1 MEAKTFNIVFRKDI
15 AATMNTLLLH
25 NAIELHTIK
34 NKKALYILRAINHPL
49 RLDILKLID
58 EKKKITVTEIYTTL
72 EMQQAVASQH
82 LAVLRRAGFVSTKKE
97 SKFVYYTLCY
107 NFIEQFTKTVELIV
121 SGQ

>member
-1 MEAKTFNIVFRKDI
+1 MSTIVLRDK
-15 AATMNTLLLH
+15 
-25 NAIELHTIK
+25 IELHPFK
-34 NKKALYILRAINHPL
+34 NKKVLYILRAINHPL

-107 NFIEQFTKTVELIV
+107 NFIEHFTKTVELML
-121 SGQ
+121 SDGD